1 MKQLTGLDGS
11 FLYMET
17 PTSFG
22 HVNGLAIYERPDGDF
37 DPYATV
43 YRRFASKVGELEPMR
58 RRVVEVP
65 MGLDHPYWVMDPN
78 FDLDFHIRH
87 MSLAPPG
94 RRDQLAEQVARIVG
108 RPMDRTRPL
117 WEVYVIEGLE
127 DGSWALLTK
136 YHHATIDGASG
147 VLMMTLLN
155 DLTPDAPP
163 PGESPPWEPEEIPS
177 DAELLRLAI
186 GNLVRNPAKAL
197 RLQLRI
203 VRDFAAA
210 AGITGLSSAA
220 QQAGAAVKALAG
232 PQDGPRVSMPMSAAP
247 PTPWNKSITAHR
259 RFAMRAA
266 KVSDLKRLKAV
277 TGGTLNDVVMAIVAG
292 ALRAYL
298 AEHDALPDAPL
309 RAMVPVSIRTGN
321 EEEPWTNRVSSLV
334 VDLPTHLADPL
345 ERLASCREAMDR
357 AKRQFELVPA
367 EALVDIQQYSSP
379 VVATSAI
386 RLAARLKLA
395 DRMAPPVN
403 VIISNVPGPRQPLY
417 LGGAE
422 MRTYI
427 PVSTIAEGMGLNVT
441 VHSYL
446 DELEFGLIACRELVP
461 DLWHMVDLHL
471 AEIDVLFAAAG
482 LPRTEGVV
490 ATAAPATRAT
500 RKAAA
505 PRARKAAATRAARTA
520 TARKATAKK
529 AAPAKR
535 SAAKKATARKAT
547 AKKAAPAKR
556 SAAKK
561 ATATKTAATKTAA
574 TKATAKK
581 AAPAK
586 RSAAKKS
593 AAKKAAATRAA
604 S

>member
-17 PTSFG
+17 PTTFG
-22 HVNGLAIYERPDGDF
+22 HVNGLAIYDRPDGAF

-43 YRRFASKVGELEPMR
+43 YQRFASKVGELEPMR

-78 FDLDFHIRH
+78 FDLDYHIRH

-117 WEVYVIEGLE
+117 WEVYVIEGLQ

-147 VLMMTLLN
+147 VIMMTMMN
-155 DLTPDAPP
+155 DLSPDAPP
-163 PGESPPWEPEEIPS
+163 PGESPPWDPEAIPS
-177 DAELLRLAI
+177 DTELLRLAI
-186 GNLVRNPAKAL
+186 GNLVRNPAKAV
-197 RLQLRI
+197 RMQLRM
-203 VRDFAAA
+203 VREVAAA
-210 AGITGLSSAA
+210 VGITGVSSAA
-220 QQAGAAVKALAG
+220 QQAGAAIKALSG
-232 PQDGPRVSMPMSAAP
+232 PTDGPRVSIPLSAAP

-266 KVSDLKRLKAV
+266 KVSDLKRLKEV

-298 AEHDALPDAPL
+298 IEHDALPDKPL

-321 EEEPWTNRVSSLV
+321 EAEPWTNRVSGLV

-345 ERLASCREAMDR
+345 ERLTACRAAMDR
-357 AKRQFELVPA
+357 GKRQFELVPA
-367 EALVDIQQYSSP
+367 EALVDITQYSSP

-386 RLAARLKLA
+386 RLAARMKLA

-417 LGGAE
+417 LGGAK
-422 MRTYI
+422 MQTYI
-427 PVSTIAEGMGLNVT
+427 PVSTVAEGMGLNVT

-461 DLWHMVDLHL
+461 DLWPMVDLHL

-482 LPRTEGVV
+482 VDRNGDAPVT
-490 ATAAPATRAT
+490 APA
-500 RKAAA
+500 RKPTKKA
-505 PRARKAAATRAARTA
+505 PARTRAAREE
-520 TARKATAKK
+520 
-529 AAPAKR
+529 P
-535 SAAKKATARKAT
+535 
-547 AKKAAPAKR
+547 
-556 SAAKK
+556 
-561 ATATKTAATKTAA
+561 
-574 TKATAKK
+574 
-581 AAPAK
+581 
-586 RSAAKKS
+586 
-593 AAKKAAATRAA
+593 AAAAG
-604 S
+604 

>member
-37 DPYATV
+37 DPYKTV
-43 YRRFASKVGELEPMR
+43 YQRFASKIGELEPMR

-65 MGLDHPYWVMDPN
+65 MNLDHPYWVMDPN
-78 FDLDFHIRH
+78 FDIDFHIRH

-127 DGSWALLTK
+127 DGDWALLTK

-147 VLMMTLLN
+147 VIMMTLMN

-163 PGESPPWEPEEIPS
+163 SGESPPWQPEAIPS

-186 GNLVRNPAKAL
+186 GNLIRNPVKAL
-197 RLQLRI
+197 RTQLRI
-203 VRDFAAA
+203 VRDFTAA
-210 AGITGLSSAA
+210 AGITSVSSAA
-220 QQAGAAVKALAG
+220 QQAGAAIKALTG
-232 PQDGPRVSMPMSAAP
+232 PSDDPRVSTPLSPAP
-247 PTPWNKSITAHR
+247 PTPWNRSITAHR
-259 RFAMRAA
+259 RFAMRAT
-266 KVSDLKRLKAV
+266 KVSDLKRLKDV

-298 AEHDALPDAPL
+298 QEHDALPDKPL

-321 EEEPWTNRVSSLV
+321 EEEPWTNRVSSLM

-345 ERLASCREAMDR
+345 ERLAMCRDAMDR

-403 VIISNVPGPRQPLY
+403 VTISNVPGPRQPLY
-417 LGGAE
+417 LGGAR
-422 MRTYI
+422 MKTYI

-482 LPRTEGVV
+482 VSRNGDAPVRPVIDATSEMASRSRQQPAGSGRTRRST
-490 ATAAPATRAT
+490 TASS
-500 RKAAA
+500 
-505 PRARKAAATRAARTA
+505 TA
-520 TARKATAKK
+520 KRPTAKK
-529 AAPAKR
+529 AVAKKPGKKTAAKQAPATKTTASR
-535 SAAKKATARKAT
+535 SPSTKTAAKKAGAQKAGARKAGSRKT
-547 AKKAAPAKR
+547 PARKAPGGR
-556 SAAKK
+556 
-561 ATATKTAATKTAA
+561 
-574 TKATAKK
+574 
-581 AAPAK
+581 
-586 RSAAKKS
+586 
-593 AAKKAAATRAA
+593 AAAA
-604 S
+604 SQS